1 MREKKR
7 PMRSREFVQF
17 MAGVSAGGTYFGNTI
32 LMMARDGKRVT
43 PGMVRQAERLT
54 GIRFTPGQR
63 EMMVPALQNCVE
75 SIQAIRNL
83 SIPPE
88 MAPAL
93 YMLTDTSGIWSLSPK
108 KIIEG

>member
-17 MAGVSAGGTYFGNTI
+17 MAAVSAGGTYFGNTV
-32 LMMARDGKRVT
+32 LMMTRDGKRVT
-43 PGMVRQAERLT
+43 RNMVRQAERLT

-83 SIPPE
+83 SIPAE

-93 YMLTDTSGIWSLSPK
+93 YMLTDTSGIWSLAPK